1 MSRFRLPQAQRS
13 QRYIYIDQC
22 LFVSAAEFV
31 DSAGR
36 PLFTLKKKHMS
47 MRMSF
52 EGFTPAGDLLFEV
65 GGKFERPCSPLSPPD
80 LHRLTTSRAFAK
92 SSARAWSRASRTSA
106 TASPS
111 RSRSPGNWR
120 HKKAEMV
127 VVGTGQ
133 VVANLSCH
141 MANAREIFAGQQT
154 YHVEVGLMAGSSEH
168 DRRDELG

>member
-1 MSRFRLPQAQRS
+1 MRGLTRKL
-13 QRYIYIDQC
+13 
-22 LFVSAAEFV
+22 AAEFI
-31 DSAGR
+31 DGAGR

-47 MRMSF
+47 WRMGF

-65 GGKFERPCSPLSPPD
+65 GGKFERACRPSSPFRPQC
-80 LHRLTTSRAFAK
+80 LTESSAIAK